1 MSYICSM
8 RSTALL
14 EAIRVAG
21 SVTKLAA
28 LIDVAPQAISQ
39 WNRVPATRALAIERV
54 TGVSRHELRP
64 DLYPLELEPPG
75 RLPRAKRSAKSQTDR
90 ASSSR
95 ERAA

>member
-1 MSYICSM
+1 MAYICSM

-39 WNRVPATRALAIERV
+39 WNRVPATRALEIERV
-54 TGVSRHELRP
+54 TGVSRHKLRP
-64 DLYPLELEPPG
+64 DLYPEESV
-75 RLPRAKRSAKSQTDR
+75 LPRAKRSPGKPPVPEAPPSQ
-90 ASSSR
+90 
-95 ERAA
+95 EKAA